1 MTASTILEK
10 KTESL
15 VGMGETVVLHQSE
28 TARSVVGSCAGLMIW
43 HRRLK
48 VAAVAHI
55 VLPEAA
61 GRPGA
66 PGKFADTA
74 IPHMVDLLRK
84 EGAERASLI
93 AKVAGGA
100 HMFGVSGPLQIGDA
114 NIHAVCAILSD
125 LGIPLQTRSVGGVK
139 GRRLTFYCE
148 RGEITVEVAGEAT
161 FVL

>member
-10 KTESL
+10 KTDAL

-84 EGAERASLI
+84 EGAERASLV

-100 HMFGVSGPLQIGDA
+100 QMFGVSGPLQIGDA
-114 NIHAVCAILSD
+114 NVHAVAAILSE
-125 LGIPLQTRSVGGVK
+125 LGIPLQAKKRRRSQRDEG
-139 GRRLTFYCE
+139 
-148 RGEITVEVAGEAT
+148 
-161 FVL
+161 